1 MNKTQQGS
9 GIHKFKLFIARILG
23 RNIEPCYEYMGIET
37 DPKLVV
43 AYEDVPVLSRKQALS
58 RRYASLRVFI
68 YKIFHNYFGRYG
80 N

>member
-1 MNKTQQGS
+1 MFK
-9 GIHKFKLFIARILG
+9 KFKLFILRILG
-23 RNIEPCYEYMGIET
+23 RNIEPCYEDEGTET

-58 RRYASLRVFI
+58 NRYASLRVFI
-68 YKIFHNYFGRYG
+68 YKIFHSYHSRYG